1 MDLKLTEKQSA
12 IFLFIQSYARTHS
25 FPPSIREIGN
35 YFQIAPPSVLAHLKA
50 LERKGF
56 IRRFP
61 LKPRCLEI
69 LKPIQGKAA

>member
-1 MDLKLTEKQSA
+1 MDMALTQKQMDVI
-12 IFLFIQSYARTHS
+12 IFLQHYVHAHG
-25 FPPSIREIGN
+25 FPPSIREIGEH
-35 YFQIAPPSVLAHLKA
+35 FEIAPPSALSYLKA

-69 LKPIQGKAA
+69 LKPVRDNAA